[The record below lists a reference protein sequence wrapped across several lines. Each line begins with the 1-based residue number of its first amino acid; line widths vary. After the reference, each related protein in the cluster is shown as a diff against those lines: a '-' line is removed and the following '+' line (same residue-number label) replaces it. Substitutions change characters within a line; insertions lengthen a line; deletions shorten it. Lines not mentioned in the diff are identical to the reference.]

1 MSPGLLEDLEDESED
16 EEVELV
22 AGAKGVKGE
31 LTPKDSTR
39 PAPTRN
45 EFNSTRLDSRLRGP
59 TRLDWW
65 KTKEV
70 ESQSLRVIDDI
81 DDGRRLYV
89 RVRKL

>member
-22 AGAKGVKGE
+22 AGAKGAKEE

-59 TRLDWW
+59 TRLDSW
-65 KTKEV
+65 KKRL
-70 ESQSLRVIDDI
+70 SQSLPPSRLRDI
-81 DDGRRLYV
+81 RALRTA
-89 RVRKL
+89 